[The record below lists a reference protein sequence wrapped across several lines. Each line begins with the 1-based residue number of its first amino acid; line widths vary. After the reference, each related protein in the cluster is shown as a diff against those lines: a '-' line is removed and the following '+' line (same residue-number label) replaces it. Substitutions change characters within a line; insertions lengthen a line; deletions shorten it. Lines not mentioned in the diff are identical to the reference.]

1 MVKARNNIS
10 MSSNKSKKSKELR
23 KYEIAYHRCIKM
35 GLKSKQCKK
44 SAKNLKLKS
53 RKHLKMEVSKD
64 IKKSHKRPHVKSRR
78 LHDHKSKKAHK
89 IHHSLRSRSKSKR
102 PLNSYQSFVKKES
115 GKSIYKGQTAKS
127 RMRAI
132 SKLWKRSRN

>member
-35 GLKSKQCKK
+35 GLRSKQCKK

-53 RKHLKMEVSKD
+53 RKHLKIEVSKD

-78 LHDHKSKKAHK
+78 VPHAESKKSHM
-89 IHHSLRSRSKSKR
+89 IHHSLRSKSKR
-102 PLNSYQSFVKKES
+102 PLNSYQRFVKKES